1 LIKINNIRDY
11 SLGKSSFPTVI
22 LVATIFSTYV
32 SARASIADIGLV
44 YSSGLIYGI
53 PLLLSFILFIKVPYF
68 ADEHKLSSLIFSIN
82 NKIH

>member
-22 LVATIFSTYV
+22 LVATIFNTYV

-44 YSSGLIYGI
+44 YSSGLVNMGGI
-53 PLLLSFILFIKVPYF
+53 IKCDSEENQYTKFFIK
-68 ADEHKLSSLIFSIN
+68 L
-82 NKIH
+82 